1 MVWLRIPLPMG
12 TNPNICIKIRITI
25 NKAYLECIEKKD
37 MGARKSI
44 VPFLHYKTEN
54 AVQSTQF
61 DLSKL
66 RDNSE

>member
-1 MVWLRIPLPMG
+1 MHR
-12 TNPNICIKIRITI
+12 
-25 NKAYLECIEKKD
+25 EKD

>member
-1 MVWLRIPLPMG
+1 
-12 TNPNICIKIRITI
+12 
-25 NKAYLECIEKKD
+25 

-66 RDNSE
+66 RHSCYRRILEKTGYFKEEQKWIT

>member
-1 MVWLRIPLPMG
+1 MYR
-12 TNPNICIKIRITI
+12 
-25 NKAYLECIEKKD
+25 EKRYD
-37 MGARKSI
+37 ARKSI